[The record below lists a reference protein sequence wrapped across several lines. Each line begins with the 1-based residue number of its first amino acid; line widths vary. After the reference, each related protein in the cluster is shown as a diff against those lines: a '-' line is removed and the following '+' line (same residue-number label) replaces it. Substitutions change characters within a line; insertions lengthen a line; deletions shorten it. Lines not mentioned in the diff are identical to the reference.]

1 MPCKFY
7 NSQFAC
13 GGCCHFTKS
22 IAIAV
27 NGGFLDITIPER
39 ILRNR
44 EKLCIA
50 LCQNIPE
57 TIAPLPVR
65 VVIAGTTPITIDAVT
80 PCGNLLY
87 SDQLRSRKV
96 LHLHAAT
103 DTPALVA
110 QTSNLC
116 RTAHNFPTIPAP
128 APAPTPTPTSL
139 KGEK

>member
-1 MPCKFY
+1 MPCQYY

-22 IAIAV
+22 TAIAESA
-27 NGGFLDITIPER
+27 GFLNITIPER
-39 ILRNR
+39 TLKNR
-44 EKLCIA
+44 EKLCVA

-57 TIAPLPVR
+57 TTASLPVR
-65 VVIAGTTPITIDAVT
+65 VVISGTTPTEINVVT
-80 PCGNLLY
+80 PCGNFVY
-87 SDQLRSRKV
+87 SDRLRSRKV
-96 LHLHAAT
+96 LHLYAAT

-116 RTAHNFPTIPAP
+116 RTEHNFPTIPAP
-128 APAPTPTPTSL
+128 APTPTPTNL